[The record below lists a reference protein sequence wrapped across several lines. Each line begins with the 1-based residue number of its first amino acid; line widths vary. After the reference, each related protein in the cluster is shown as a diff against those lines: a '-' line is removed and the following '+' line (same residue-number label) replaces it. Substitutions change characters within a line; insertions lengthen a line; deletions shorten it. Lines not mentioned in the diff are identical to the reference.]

1 MELKLYYT
9 SKNIPL
15 ENGKQYLCKNYEVAK
30 KGYYGTKVTKMKQI
44 LKYGLNCIMN
54 SLKISVVALYW
65 TDFYN
70 KTIPTKARKITD
82 LFI

>member
-1 MELKLYYT
+1 MQKLLSGQKRVLWDESDENETNIKIWFELHNEFP
-9 SKNIPL
+9 KN
-15 ENGKQYLCKNYEVAK
+15 QC
-30 KGYYGTKVTKMKQI
+30 
-44 LKYGLNCIMN
+44 
-54 SLKISVVALYW
+54 VVPLYW